1 MSKWADDLS
10 EQLTKKVKLKQYE
23 RRYLRNDPFPTLI
36 HGRFIRSKVF
46 FQYSFFGKPKNL
58 KIVGWQAMT
67 IGAPGIDFG
76 RILLSNL
83 PNETDTVKL
92 EAYCRRMLRIYV
104 NKLKKEYP
112 KLHRSDFE
120 KDVIYN
126 LSYSFINHFMTIE
139 NYKTLLRVLNNLG
152 CFECDN
158 MEKVLSRL
166 SKEMGPSYSAL
177 FL

>member
-1 MSKWADDLS
+1 
-10 EQLTKKVKLKQYE
+10 
-23 RRYLRNDPFPTLI
+23 
-36 HGRFIRSKVF
+36 VF

-67 IGAPGIDFG
+67 IGAPGIDFS

-83 PNETDTVKL
+83 PDEMDTEKL
-92 EAYCRRMLRIYV
+92 EAYCRRMLRIYI

-112 KLHRSDFE
+112 KLHRSAFE

-126 LSYSFINHFMTIE
+126 LSYSFIKHFMTLE
-139 NYKTLLRVLNNLG
+139 NYRTLLLVLNNLG

-158 MEKVLSRL
+158 LQNVINVITR
-166 SKEMGPSYSAL
+166 EMGPGCSAL
-177 FL
+177 R